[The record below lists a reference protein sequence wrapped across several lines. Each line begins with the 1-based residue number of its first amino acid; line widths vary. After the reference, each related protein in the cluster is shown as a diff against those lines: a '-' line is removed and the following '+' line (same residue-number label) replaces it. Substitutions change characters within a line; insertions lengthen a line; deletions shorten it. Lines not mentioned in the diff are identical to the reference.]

1 MRPHVGC
8 IAQESAAFGPSSGR
22 PAAQFQGR
30 LDHGGAGWPDPHLG
44 AQLCLGGI
52 TQAMQIAHP
61 RNQIMSDFDDILPP
75 AAAADEDRKKFRVRE
90 GTRPTG

>member
-1 MRPHVGC
+1 
-8 IAQESAAFGPSSGR
+8 
-22 PAAQFQGR
+22 
-30 LDHGGAGWPDPHLG
+30 LG

-90 GTRPTG
+90 GTGPTG